1 MVAACPIFKIMKKND
16 IIPLKIESVTLEGNG
31 VGFFDETGVFVPYT
45 AVGEEIEAR
54 VVKLQKN
61 YAFGIIE
68 RLITPSKERIKPD
81 CPVFGKCGG
90 CAFRHIS
97 YAEELKI
104 KQNAVEQV
112 MRRIGGA
119 DPAKIQPI
127 FGGIR
132 QNEFRN
138 KVQYPAAMGED
149 GKIAFGFFAKR
160 SHRVVSV
167 AGCRLQEPI
176 FKDALE
182 IVTLWA
188 NKNRLTAYNEGEGTG
203 LLRHIFLRYAAGGDE
218 LMVMPVINGKIP
230 PCAPE
235 LADMLK
241 GRLGKSFVSLMFNI
255 NKKDTNVI
263 LGEKC
268 IPIWGKEKIVDKVCG
283 ISLGISPLAFSQTNH
298 DMAEQLY
305 LKVAELLPENCE
317 NLIDLYC
324 GGGAIGLTVAHRCK
338 NLIGVEIVPAAV
350 EDAVENAK
358 LNGIT
363 NARFICADAAKAA
376 EQLKKEGIS
385 ADAVILDPPRKG
397 CDEALLSTV
406 AHSFCPE
413 RIVYVSCNP
422 ATLARDT
429 KFLQSAG
436 YSLISAT
443 PYDLFPRPAHCET
456 VALFRRA

>member
-1 MVAACPIFKIMKKND
+1 MKKND

-31 VGFFDETGVFVPYT
+31 VGFYEETAVFVPYT
-45 AVGEEIEAR
+45 AIGEEIEAKI
-54 VVKLQKN
+54 VKLQKN
-61 YAFGIIE
+61 YAFGIVH
-68 RLITPSKERIKPD
+68 RLISPSKERIEPD

-127 FGGIR
+127 FGGIK
-132 QNEFRN
+132 QEGFRN
-138 KVQYPAAMGED
+138 KVQYPAATEED
-149 GKIAFGFFAKR
+149 SKIAFGFFAKR

-176 FKDALE
+176 FKEALE
-182 IVTLWA
+182 IVALWA
-188 NKNRLTAYNEGEGTG
+188 NENHLTAYNEEDGTG
-203 LLRHIFLRYAAGGDE
+203 LLRHIFLRYAAGNDE

-230 PCAPE
+230 PCAPV

-241 GRLGKSFVSLMFNI
+241 DKLGKSFVSLMFNI

-268 IPIWGKEKIVDKVCG
+268 IPIFGKTKIVDKVCG

-305 LKVAELLPENCE
+305 LKVGELLPENCE

-350 EDAVENAK
+350 EDAIENAK
-358 LNGIT
+358 LNGIE

-376 EQLKKEGIS
+376 EELKKEGIT

-397 CDEALLSTV
+397 CEKALLSIV
-406 AHSFCPE
+406 AHSFAPS
-413 RIVYVSCNP
+413 RVVYVSCNP

-429 KFLQSAG
+429 KYLETFG
-436 YSLISAT
+436 YELVSAT
-443 PYDLFPRPAHCET
+443 PYDLFPRTAHCET
-456 VALFRRA
+456 VALFARK